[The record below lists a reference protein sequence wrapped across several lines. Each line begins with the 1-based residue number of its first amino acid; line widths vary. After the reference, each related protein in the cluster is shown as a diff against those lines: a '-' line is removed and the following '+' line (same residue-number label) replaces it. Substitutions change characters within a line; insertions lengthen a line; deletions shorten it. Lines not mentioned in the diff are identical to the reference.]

1 MPTPARRWPWQ
12 RQPHRAAPDTDDQR
26 AAAVTEEQAAL
37 GWLCTNLP
45 DLRQKA
51 DRFGWR
57 ADLDRELA
65 EVRAGKAATETLR
78 ELRLRREG
86 SRASGLPADETWQ
99 ERPVIERFRCPN
111 GRCPARGRNAD
122 ATEPRCNLDGTLML
136 AEDGG

>member
-1 MPTPARRWPWQ
+1 MPIRVRLPWQ
-12 RQPHRAAPDTDDQR
+12 RRPRRNAPDAEAR
-26 AAAVTEEQAAL
+26 RPAGVTEEQEAL

-65 EVRAGKAATETLR
+65 EVRAGKAATEALG

-86 SRASGLPADETWQ
+86 SRASGLPAGGTWQ
-99 ERPVIERFRCPN
+99 ERPLIEGFRCPH
-111 GRCPARGRNAD
+111 GRCPARGRNAN
-122 ATEPRCNLDGTLML
+122 ATEPRCHLDGTPML